1 MLQKKIGVPEF
12 HEISYR
18 LNSFKKLSFKGG
30 EGGRGIVESKTH

>member
-18 LNSFKKLSFKGG
+18 LNSFKKLFRSKEEKEAGG
-30 EGGRGIVESKTH
+30 L